1 MQPPSCHRPWPW
13 SCYTSTVHTGQ
24 AQRQA
29 AQSPSRNLS
38 PLPPT
43 RKVLPRG
50 IQQCGAVL
58 GHTAAV
64 TRHGVWHPSDH
75 TQGPW
80 KLAGTC
86 AFDFS
91 ACPAQSCR
99 PKKQGQHGGLPS
111 YQYSNLSKE
120 LHCGIHFQM
129 HGHQLGQKSP
139 LFRVLM
145 EPWGE

>member
-24 AQRQA
+24 AQQQA

-86 AFDFS
+86 ALIFRPEQRNLADLKNKVNMEG
-91 ACPAQSCR
+91 CR
-99 PKKQGQHGGLPS
+99 AT
-111 YQYSNLSKE
+111 NTV
-120 LHCGIHFQM
+120 I
-129 HGHQLGQKSP
+129 
-139 LFRVLM
+139 
-145 EPWGE
+145 